1 MESDAERARVF
12 PRSHV
17 ISGRGGAKAVVVA
30 FAVSTACRSGD
41 RNPVAQASRHYDLGR
56 PATSVEVAARD
67 VDVGPD
73 GAGLPAGSG
82 TVAQGSAIY
91 AAQCASC
98 HGERGEGKPPLYP
111 RLIGRDSIAEG
122 FPFGKDPRL
131 VKTIG
136 NYWPY
141 ATTVF
146 DYVRR
151 AMPQMTPGS
160 LTNDQV
166 YAVTAYLLA
175 ANRIIPMTASL
186 DSASLVAVKMP
197 YADRFVRDDRRGG
210 REVK

>member
-1 MESDAERARVF
+1 M
-12 PRSHV
+12 
-17 ISGRGGAKAVVVA
+17 GRGSVVIATALGLAVG
-30 FAVSTACRSGD
+30 CRGGGVPAS
-41 RNPVAQASRHYDLGR
+41 QATHHYDLGK
-56 PATSVEVAARD
+56 PATRADVAARD
-67 VDVGPD
+67 IDVGPD

-82 TVAQGSAIY
+82 SVVEGGAIY
-91 AAQCASC
+91 AQQCASC

-111 RLIGRDSIAEG
+111 RLVGRDSIAEG
-122 FPFGKDPRL
+122 FRFGSDPRL

-151 AMPQMTPGS
+151 AMPQMTPAS

-175 ANRIIPMTASL
+175 ANHVIPMTATL
-186 DSASLVAVKMP
+186 DSASLAAVKMP

-210 REVK
+210 REAR

>member
-1 MESDAERARVF
+1 MTVRAVIVAALLAACRNDERASVGQS
-12 PRSHV
+12 P
-17 ISGRGGAKAVVVA
+17 
-30 FAVSTACRSGD
+30 
-41 RNPVAQASRHYDLGR
+41 RHYALGR
-56 PATSVEVAARD
+56 PATGLEIAAQD

-82 TVAQGSAIY
+82 SVAQGQTLY
-91 AAQCASC
+91 AERCASC

-111 RLIGRDSIAEG
+111 RLVGRDSSAEG

-131 VKTIG
+131 VRTIG

-151 AMPQMTPGS
+151 AMPQMAPGS
-160 LTNDQV
+160 LTNDQT
-166 YAVTAYLLA
+166 YALTAYLLA
-175 ANRIIPMTASL
+175 ANRVIPMSASL

-210 REVK
+210 HEVR

>member
-1 MESDAERARVF
+1 MASDVERASILSRG
-12 PRSHV
+12 HV
-17 ISGRGGAKAVVVA
+17 ISRVTIIVAMAVGVAACRGGGSNA
-30 FAVSTACRSGD
+30 S
-41 RNPVAQASRHYDLGR
+41 QASRHYDLGK
-56 PATSVEVAARD
+56 PATSAEVAARD

-73 GAGLPAGSG
+73 GAGLPPGSG
-82 TVAQGSAIY
+82 SVVQGVSIY
-91 AAQCASC
+91 AQQCASC

-111 RLIGRDSIAEG
+111 RLVGRDSIAEG
-122 FPFGKDPRL
+122 FPFGKDARF

-175 ANRIIPMTASL
+175 ANRVIPMTATL